1 MITEPEEQ
9 KMPIAQFNFLN
20 DQANVLWRD
29 SVSAEREPDSLKN
42 PIFLLKNFNRLII
55 TGQRKQLA
63 EAEVTSKDTFEVRYR
78 ENCDLLKIELQSFHL
93 LNINLQGLAYM
104 QADKKGR
111 QKLFIDK
118 EKSGFKISDIKV
130 QKSALSKETEKSQVS
145 RKILELAYALGLKK
159 QVLLLDVGK
168 SNQIFKW

>member
-1 MITEPEEQ
+1 MQIEQ
-9 KMPIAQFNFLN
+9 EAAKMPVAQFNFLN
-20 DQANVLWRD
+20 DQASILWRD
-29 SVSAEREPDSLKN
+29 SVSADLEPESLKN
-42 PIFLLKNFNRLII
+42 PIFLIKNFNRLII

-63 EAEVTSKDTFEVRYR
+63 EAEVSSKDSFETRYR
-78 ENCDLLKIELQSFHL
+78 ENCERLKNELQSFHL
-93 LNINLQGLAYM
+93 LNINMQGLAYM

-118 EKSGFKISDIKV
+118 DRSGFKINDIKI

-159 QVLLLDVGK
+159 QVA
-168 SNQIFKW
+168 